1 MSVQVNGINVIDD
14 DRNFSAAG
22 IVTVG
27 TGNSATIIDGTTGI
41 TSVGIGIT
49 MEGVPGNI
57 SIAGTLTAAGFN
69 IPASI
74 VSFSPANG
82 ATNVAFSTSI
92 VITFDQ
98 VVGTGT
104 TGYLYLREGSAG
116 GTTIETFGVND
127 VTFTNGTNL
136 NITPS
141 GNFGFSTDVYT
152 VIEEGFIK
160 STSGDFVGLNTTG
173 ADSYSFE
180 TEDFLGSFYEGGYG
194 ICEASS
200 VRWIVAP
207 SSSEVSRCWY
217 CRNDAVTTAQSVSGC
232 TGWFVPTCGQLQ
244 NPGYTCR
251 TYWDSYSCTC
261 YWSDTEAGFSFIG
274 WLVNFC
280 NGSATYG
287 CKTISF
293 CARAFRCVSY

>member
-82 ATNVAFSTSI
+82 ATNVNFVSPI
-92 VITFDQ
+92 VIIFDQ
-98 VVGTGT
+98 SIGVGTE
-104 TGYLYLREGSAG
+104 GYIYLREGSAG

-127 VTFTNGTNL
+127 VTITNSKTLTISKSPAGFGTD
-136 NITPS
+136 IY
-141 GNFGFSTDVYT
+141 V
-152 VIEEGFIK
+152 VMEKGFIQ
-160 STSGDFVGLNTTG
+160 STSGNFVGLNTTG
-173 ADSYSFE
+173 ADSYSFQV
-180 TEDFLGSFYEGGYG
+180 EDPLGTFYEGGYL
-194 ICEASS
+194 ICQAST
-200 VRWIVAP
+200 VQWIVAP
-207 SSSEVSRCWY
+207 SSAQVSRTWY
-217 CRNDAVTTAQSVSGC
+217 DRNDAITVAQQVSGC
-232 TGWFVPTCGQLQ
+232 TGWFIPSISQRQ
-244 NPGYTCR
+244 NPGYVCR
-251 TYWDSYSCTC
+251 AYWDSYS
-261 YWSDTEAGFSFIG
+261 GG
-274 WLVNFC
+274 WTNQSERGGDSYQVNNNSVSIAPNQFPK
-280 NGSATYG
+280 NV
-287 CKTISF
+287 
-293 CARAFRCVSY
+293 RAFRTVTY